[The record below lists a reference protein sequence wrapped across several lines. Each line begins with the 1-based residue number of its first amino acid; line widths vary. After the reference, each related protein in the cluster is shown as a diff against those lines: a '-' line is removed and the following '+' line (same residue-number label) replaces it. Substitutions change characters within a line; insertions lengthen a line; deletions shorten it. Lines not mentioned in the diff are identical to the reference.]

1 MANNFIAHGKNK
13 RSGTR
18 KRGRFVSPANPP
30 PTITTSYCLIVGLT
44 PFQRLEFH

>member
-18 KRGRFVSPANPP
+18 KRGRFVSPANPQRR
-30 PTITTSYCLIVGLT
+30 TIGNILLA
-44 PFQRLEFH
+44 RDA